1 MTPHLWSEN
10 GCLEHNGAVSAP
22 VDPGIQ
28 AAAVSF
34 LRGDLSV
41 VDYTYA
47 FRTAMNKV
55 VELRPLQDREL
66 ELFYAL
72 EEWEESGWAGRPD
85 VVDRLRILA
94 REMVDEA

>member
-1 MTPHLWSEN
+1 M
-10 GCLEHNGAVSAP
+10 SAP